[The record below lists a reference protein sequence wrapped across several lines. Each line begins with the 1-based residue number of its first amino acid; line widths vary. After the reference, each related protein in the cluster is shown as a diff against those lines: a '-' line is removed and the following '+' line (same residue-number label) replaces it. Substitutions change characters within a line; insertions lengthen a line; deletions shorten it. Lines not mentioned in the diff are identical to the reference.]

1 MTSTERSQEPLS
13 AADVRRICG
22 EVLDWKVAAISA
34 SGATLAD
41 LEAAAAW
48 LEGRDD
54 AMAEARRPLAGASA
68 VVYDLLVRT
77 EDFPGED
84 D

>member
-1 MTSTERSQEPLS
+1 MTGPDPARQALT
-13 AADVRRICG
+13 AAEIRRVCG
-22 EVLDWKVAAISA
+22 DLLDWKVAAITA

-54 AMAEARRPLAGASA
+54 AMGEARRPLSGASA
-68 VVYDLLVRT
+68 VVYDLLVRI
-77 EDFPGED
+77 EDFPGEED
-84 D
+84 